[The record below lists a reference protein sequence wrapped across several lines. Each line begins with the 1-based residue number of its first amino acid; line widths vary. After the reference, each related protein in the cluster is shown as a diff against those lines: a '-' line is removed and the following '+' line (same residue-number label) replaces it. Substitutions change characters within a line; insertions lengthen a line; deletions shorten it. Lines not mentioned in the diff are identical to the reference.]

1 MLKELSKYLVED
13 EDPRDAQILIYQD
26 NIQEVTNE
34 IDKINVQLRSLM
46 ESHRI
51 DDMVGDGTVNEQN
64 YDNAK
69 AGYALLYKDLFGI
82 RDQLNE
88 SLTALV
94 DLLKEV
100 TGEDVPSGS
109 KIETEE

>member
-1 MLKELSKYLVED
+1 MLKELNKYIAED

-34 IDKINVQLRSLM
+34 IDQINTQLRSLI

-51 DDMVGDGTVNEQN
+51 DDMVGDGTINEQN
-64 YDNAK
+64 YENAK
-69 AGYALLYKDLFGI
+69 AGYALLYKDLFET
-82 RDQLNE
+82 RNHLNE
-88 SLTALV
+88 SLTALI
-94 DLLKEV
+94 DLLKEI